1 MGTSTGAVGGTLP
14 GSATGTA
21 TGTVRGAVPGAPSG
35 GPAGAGA
42 AEAVPAGPPR
52 TSRPAPADIVDSPRI
67 VALAASVAGGR
78 DAAVREFWAEAE
90 AQGTPLVEPIPWDP
104 EHRAVTF
111 LWRGTE
117 QTRRVLL
124 LVNRLVDR
132 THLAGSLMRRIHG
145 TDVWHLTYRLPSDHR
160 GSYVIAPDT
169 GTGGSRHRTATAPA
183 ATPVPESA
191 ATPEPACAPAPAP
204 ESAPA
209 LTPASGPALAPG
221 FGPASGSGTASD
233 SGLAPGSGPSDDFQA
248 RLLPLLAAAGPDPL
262 NPRVMPSRWR
272 GEGGSVF
279 ELPDAPWQPWQPWQ
293 PWRPAAGVAGPGGSG
308 GRGTVERHRVTSAA
322 LAARRDVWTY
332 VPPGPL
338 PDGGA
343 DTLVLLDGD
352 LWFGRLGVQDL
363 FDRLIA
369 GGVLP
374 PLAVLAPDAVD
385 NATRAREFGGR
396 QAYANFLAAELLPWA
411 AARLPV
417 TFDPSRTVVAGEGL
431 GATTALY
438 AGFAAP
444 RRFGKV
450 LAQSPSLWWRP
461 EGAGPVDGADA
472 TGRPSWLAQEYAAGR
487 RRELR
492 THLRAD
498 RYEGDARKQSR
509 ELRDTLR
516 VLGYP
521 VTYTEYNGGHDHA
534 CWAGGLAE
542 GLADLLG
549 RPDAAPGA
557 DAGTPGFA

>member
-1 MGTSTGAVGGTLP
+1 MKASVGTSTGAVGGTPP
-14 GSATGTA
+14 GAATGTA
-21 TGTVRGAVPGAPSG
+21 TGAAAGAAPGAPSG
-35 GPAGAGA
+35 GPAETGA
-42 AEAVPAGPPR
+42 AQAVPAGPPR
-52 TSRPAPADIVDSPRI
+52 PPRPAPAEIVDSPRI

-117 QTRRVLL
+117 GTRRVLL
-124 LVNRLVDR
+124 LADRLVDR
-132 THLAGSLMRRIHG
+132 SHLAGSLMRRIHG

-169 GTGGSRHRTATAPA
+169 GTGSGRRRTAASPVPAPPA
-183 ATPVPESA
+183 APTPVPES
-191 ATPEPACAPAPAP
+191 PAAPAPVPGPPATP
-204 ESAPA
+204 VAVSPSMPVPVSPSAPD
-209 LTPASGPALAPG
+209 SGPA
-221 FGPASGSGTASD
+221 
-233 SGLAPGSGPSDDFQA
+233 DDFQA
-248 RLLPLLAAAGPDPL
+248 RLLPLLAAARPDPL
-262 NPRVMPSRWR
+262 NPRVLPSRWR

-279 ELPDAPWQPWQPWQ
+279 ELPDASPQ
-293 PWRPAAGVAGPGGSG
+293 PWRPWAPVAGPGGG
-308 GRGTVERHRVTSAA
+308 GRGVVERHRVTSAA
-322 LAARRDVWTY
+322 LATHRDVWTY
-332 VPPGPL
+332 LPPGPL

-352 LWFGRLGVQDL
+352 MWFGRLGVQDL

-369 GGVLP
+369 DGALP
-374 PLAVLAPDAVD
+374 PLVVLAPDAVD
-385 NATRAREFGGR
+385 NATRAREFGGGP
-396 QAYANFLAAELLPWA
+396 AYTNFLAAELLPWA

-431 GATTALY
+431 GGLTALY

-450 LAQSPSLWWRP
+450 LAQSPSPWRRP
-461 EGAGPVDGADA
+461 AAGATV
-472 TGRPSWLAQEYAAGR
+472 TERPSWPAERFAEGG

-492 THLRAD
+492 THLRVS
-498 RYEGDARKQSR
+498 RYAGDTRERSR

-516 VLGYP
+516 ALGHL
-521 VTYTEYNGGHDHA
+521 VTYREYNGGHDHA

-557 DAGTPGFA
+557 DAGTPGAGPA

>member
-1 MGTSTGAVGGTLP
+1 MGASVKASVGTSTGAAGSTLP
-14 GSATGTA
+14 GAATGTA
-21 TGTVRGAVPGAPSG
+21 TGAAGGTVPGAPSG
-35 GPAGAGA
+35 GPAGTGA
-42 AEAVPAGPPR
+42 AEAVPAGP
-52 TSRPAPADIVDSPRI
+52 SRPAPAETVDSPRI

-104 EHRAVTF
+104 GHRAVTF

-117 QTRRVLL
+117 RTRRVLL

-132 THLAGSLMRRIHG
+132 SHLAGSLMRRIHG

-160 GSYVIAPDT
+160 GSYVIAPDE
-169 GTGGSRHRTATAPA
+169 GAESGRRRTPL
-183 ATPVPESA
+183 P
-191 ATPEPACAPAPAP
+191 
-204 ESAPA
+204 SAPD
-209 LTPASGPALAPG
+209 SGPA
-221 FGPASGSGTASD
+221 
-233 SGLAPGSGPSDDFQA
+233 DDFQA

-262 NPRVMPSRWR
+262 NPRFLPPRW
-272 GEGGSVF
+272 GGAGSSVF
-279 ELPDAPWQPWQPWQ
+279 ELPDAPPQ
-293 PWRPAAGVAGPGGSG
+293 PWRPWASVAGPGGG
-308 GRGTVERHRVTSAA
+308 GRGAQGGRGVVERHRLTSAA
-322 LAARRDVWTY
+322 LAAHRDVWTY
-332 VPPGPL
+332 LPPGPL

-352 LWFGRLGVQDL
+352 LWFGRLGVPDL

-369 GGVLP
+369 DGVLP

-385 NATRAREFGGR
+385 HATRAREFGGR
-396 QAYANFLAAELLPWA
+396 QAYTNFLAAELLPWA

-431 GATTALY
+431 GGLTALY

-461 EGAGPVDGADA
+461 EGSGPVAGADA
-472 TGRPSWLAQEYAAGR
+472 AGRPSWLAERFAEDGCRA
-487 RRELR
+487 LR
-492 THLRAD
+492 THLRVS
-498 RYEGDARKQSR
+498 RYEGDARKRSR

-516 VLGYP
+516 VLGRP
-521 VTYTEYNGGHDHA
+521 VTYREYNGGHDHA

-557 DAGTPGFA
+557 PRPDAGTPGSA

>member
-1 MGTSTGAVGGTLP
+1 MKTSVGTSTGAVGGTLP
-14 GSATGTA
+14 GAATGTA
-21 TGTVRGAVPGAPSG
+21 TGAVRGTVPGAPSG
-35 GPAGAGA
+35 VCGGPAVTGA
-42 AEAVPAGPPR
+42 AEAVPAGPPH
-52 TSRPAPADIVDSPRI
+52 TSRPAPAEIVDSPRI

-90 AQGTPLVEPIPWDP
+90 TQGTPLVEPIPWDP

-111 LWRGTE
+111 LWRGTDR
-117 QTRRVLL
+117 TRRVLL

-132 THLAGSLMRRIHG
+132 SHLAGSLMRRIHG

-169 GTGGSRHRTATAPA
+169 GTEGGRARAGAVSVATQEATALP
-183 ATPVPESA
+183 SA
-191 ATPEPACAPAPAP
+191 PDSEPA
-204 ESAPA
+204 
-209 LTPASGPALAPG
+209 
-221 FGPASGSGTASD
+221 
-233 SGLAPGSGPSDDFQA
+233 DDFHA
-248 RLLPLLAAAGPDPL
+248 RLLPLLAAARPDPL
-262 NPRVMPSRWR
+262 NPYVLPSRWR

-279 ELPDAPWQPWQPWQ
+279 ELPDAPPLRWRPWA
-293 PWRPAAGVAGPGGSG
+293 PAAGPDDGV
-308 GRGTVERHRVTSAA
+308 GRGTVVRRRLTSAA

-369 GGVLP
+369 DGVLP
-374 PLAVLAPDAVD
+374 PLVVLAPDAVD

-396 QAYANFLAAELLPWA
+396 QAYTNFLAAELLPWA

-417 TFDPSRTVVAGEGL
+417 TFDPSRTVVAGESLGGL
-431 GATTALY
+431 TALY

-444 RRFGKV
+444 RRFGNV
-450 LAQSPSLWWRP
+450 LAQSPALWWRP
-461 EGAGPVDGADA
+461 EGAGPVNGTDVAE
-472 TGRPSWLAQEYAAGR
+472 RPSWLAERFAGGG

-492 THLRAD
+492 THLRTG
-498 RYEGDARKQSR
+498 RYEGDARTRAR

-516 VLGYP
+516 VLGHP
-521 VTYTEYNGGHDHA
+521 VTYREYNGGHDHA

-549 RPDAAPGA
+549 RPDT
-557 DAGTPGFA
+557 DAGTPGPA

>member
-1 MGTSTGAVGGTLP
+1 MKTSVGTSTGAAGGTLP
-14 GSATGTA
+14 GGPAGTA
-21 TGTVRGAVPGAPSG
+21 TGAAEGTVPGAPSG
-35 GPAGAGA
+35 GPVGAEA

-52 TSRPAPADIVDSPRI
+52 ASRPAPADIVDSPRI

-78 DAAVREFWAEAE
+78 DAAVREFWAETE

-117 QTRRVLL
+117 PTRRVLL

-132 THLAGSLMRRIHG
+132 AHLAGSLMRRIHG
-145 TDVWHLTYRLPSDHR
+145 TDVWHLTYRLPADYR
-160 GSYVIAPDT
+160 GAYLVAPDT
-169 GTGGSRHRTATAPA
+169 GSGGSRRRTAPA
-183 ATPVPESA
+183 PGPASA
-191 ATPEPACAPAPAP
+191 FTPERTPASAPAPGP
-204 ESAPA
+204 LSAPDA
-209 LTPASGPALAPG
+209 VPA
-221 FGPASGSGTASD
+221 
-233 SGLAPGSGPSDDFQA
+233 DDFQA

-262 NPRVMPSRWR
+262 NPRVLPSRWR
-272 GEGGSVF
+272 GAGGSVF
-279 ELPDAPWQPWQPWQ
+279 ELPDAPAQPWQPWQ
-293 PWRPAAGVAGPGGSG
+293 PWVSRVSRVRAAGPAGNGA
-308 GRGTVERHRVTSAA
+308 RGVVERHRLTSAA

-352 LWFGRLGVQDL
+352 MWFGRLGVQDL

-369 GGVLP
+369 DGVLP
-374 PLAVLAPDAVD
+374 PLVVLAPDAVD

-411 AARLPV
+411 AGRLPV
-417 TFDPSRTVVAGEGL
+417 TFDPSRTVVAGEALGGL
-431 GATTALY
+431 TALY
-438 AGFAAP
+438 AGCAAP

-461 EGAGPVDGADA
+461 EGAGPVNGTDA
-472 TGRPSWLAQEYAAGR
+472 PERASWLAAEYAKGA

-492 THLRAD
+492 THLRVG
-498 RYEGDARKQSR
+498 RYEGDMRKRSR

-516 VLGYP
+516 ALGHP

-549 RPDAAPGA
+549 RPDRVPGA
-557 DAGTPGFA
+557 DAGGSGCA